1 MRLYIEAE
9 LKRLIVALLIRFVYI
24 EALMIRIYL
33 MLAF

>member
-9 LKRLIVALLIRFVYI
+9 LKRLIVALLIHFVYI